1 MTRPNNKHKYRNKN
15 KNRDNQDNYIQN
27 ISDNDIYMYD

>member
-1 MTRPNNKHKYRNKN
+1 MTRPNHKHKYRNKN

-27 ISDNDIYMYD
+27 IWDNDIYMYN